1 MKAKLMI
8 PLALGA
14 VMVAAGPAMAQVNE
28 RPPYRASSGG
38 TKARTMLNEAI
49 AAGKKWEPDA
59 ILTSISTFSADT
71 QGGAS
76 NWFYGFY
83 SPKKDSYLNVT
94 AKGFSL
100 DPLQAATGKKEAVP
114 TDFLDSDQVMAAAVK
129 LGIKGTSPTM
139 GLTGNTWIVMGGT
152 ETGNTGV
159 FLDARTGKL
168 IKRQVVQ

>member
-1 MKAKLMI
+1 MKAKAMI

-14 VMVAAGPAMAQVNE
+14 LVLTAWPAAAQSS
-28 RPPYRASSGG
+28 PLPQYRAGSGG
-38 TKARTMLNEAI
+38 TKAHAMLDEAV
-49 AAGKKWEPDA
+49 AAGKKWQPDA
-59 ILTSISTFSADT
+59 ILTSISTFSADM

-83 SPKKDSYLNVT
+83 SPKKDTYLNVT

-100 DPLQAATGKKEAVP
+100 EPLQATTGKKQALP
-114 TDFLDSDQVMAAAVK
+114 ADFLDSDQVMAAAVK

-139 GLTGNTWIVMGGT
+139 GLSGNTWIVMGGT

-159 FLDARTGKL
+159 FLNARTGTL

>member
-1 MKAKLMI
+1 MKAKPKIL
-8 PLALGA
+8 LVLGA
-14 VMVAAGPAMAQVNE
+14 LILAAWPAAAQVNE
-28 RPPYRASSGG
+28 RPQYRASSGG

-49 AAGKKWEPDA
+49 AAGKKWQPDA

-83 SPKKDSYLNVT
+83 SPKNDSYLNLT
-94 AKGFSL
+94 ARGFSL
-100 DPLQAATGKKEAVP
+100 DPLQAATGKREAVAA
-114 TDFLDSDQVMAAAVK
+114 DFLDSDQVMAAAVR

-159 FLDARTGKL
+159 FLNARTGKL